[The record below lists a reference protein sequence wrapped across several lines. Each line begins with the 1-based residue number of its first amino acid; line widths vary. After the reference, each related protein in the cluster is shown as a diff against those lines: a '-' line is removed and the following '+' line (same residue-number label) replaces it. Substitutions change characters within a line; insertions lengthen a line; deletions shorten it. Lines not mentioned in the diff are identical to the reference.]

1 MNLYLMLNIG
11 LNFFLIEIIKKK
23 EILIKIKNRLLHL
36 KNKVE
41 NILNYTVHKDKLY
54 YL

>member
-1 MNLYLMLNIG
+1 MSNIK
-11 LNFFLIEIIKKK
+11 LNFFLIEMTETK
-23 EILIKIKNRLLHL
+23 EILIKIKNRLLYL

-41 NILNYTVHKDKLY
+41 SMLNYTVYKDKLY

>member
-1 MNLYLMLNIG
+1 MNVYFMFNMRLN
-11 LNFFLIEIIKKK
+11 LFLIEIIKIK

-41 NILNYTVHKDKLY
+41 NILNYTVYKDKLY

>member
-1 MNLYLMLNIG
+1 MNIYLIFNIELN
-11 LNFFLIEIIKKK
+11 LFLIEMIKKK
-23 EILIKIKNRLLHL
+23 KILIKIKNKLLCL

-41 NILNYTVHKDKLY
+41 SMLNYTVYKDKLY

>member
-1 MNLYLMLNIG
+1 MLNMK
-11 LNFFLIEIIKKK
+11 LNLFLIEMTETK
-23 EILIKIKNRLLHL
+23 EISVKIKNRLLCL
-36 KNKVE
+36 KNKVK

>member
-1 MNLYLMLNIG
+1 MNIYLISNIELN
-11 LNFFLIEIIKKK
+11 LFLIEIIKKK
-23 EILIKIKNRLLHL
+23 EILIKIKNELLHL

-41 NILNYTVHKDKLY
+41 NILNYTVCKDKLY